1 MGMADA
7 VTKQYMKENAVFA
20 DAFNFLLYNGEN
32 VIRPQTL
39 RELDTTEVVIPFTVD
54 DKGKQQAQ
62 AVQKYRDILKM
73 TTVMT
78 DNKAAYVLLGV
89 EAQTDVHYAMPV
101 RNIIYDALQ
110 YGRQVTEISKRN
122 RKKGVQTGSEFMS
135 GFRKEDRLLPV
146 ITLVIHF
153 GADKWDAPM
162 SLHEM
167 MAVTDKELLQHIPD
181 YRIKLID
188 PAGIDSDEMDKFHTS
203 LREVLSYIKYSKDAD
218 KLAEYMKHN
227 QRMEHLEV
235 SAAQVIKEVTN
246 TKFQIPK
253 GMEEVNMCEAIE
265 VLMNRRE
272 TEGIRQGLEQ
282 GITQGIT
289 QGKLSL
295 LKDLVDDGTL
305 TMEAAADKVNM
316 PVEEFEEY
324 MKKEL

>member
-1 MGMADA
+1 MNTMGMADA
-7 VTKQYMKENAVFA
+7 VTKQYMKENTVFA

-32 VIRPQTL
+32 VILPQTL
-39 RELDTTEVVIPFTVD
+39 RELDTAEVVIPFTVD
-54 DKGKQQAQ
+54 DKGKKQAQ

-78 DNKAAYVLLGV
+78 DDKAAYVLFGV
-89 EAQTDVHYAMPV
+89 EAQTDIHYAMPV
-101 RNIIYDALQ
+101 RNVIYDALQ

-122 RKKGVQTGSEFMS
+122 RKNSGQT
-135 GFRKEDRLLPV
+135 
-146 ITLVIHF
+146 
-153 GADKWDAPM
+153 
-162 SLHEM
+162 
-167 MAVTDKELLQHIPD
+167 MAVTDKGLLQHIPD

-218 KLAEYMKHN
+218 KLEEYMNHN

-235 SAAQVIKEVTN
+235 GAAQVIKEVTN

-265 VLMNRRE
+265 VLMKRRE
-272 TEGIRQGLEQ
+272 TE
-282 GITQGIT
+282 GIT

-295 LKDLVDDGTL
+295 LKELVDDGTL
-305 TMEAAADKVNM
+305 TMEAAAGKVNM
-316 PVEEFEEY
+316 SVEEFKEY
-324 MKKEL
+324 TKKEL

>member
-1 MGMADA
+1 MNTMGMADA
-7 VTKQYMKENAVFA
+7 VTKQYMKENTVFA

-32 VIRPQTL
+32 VILPQTL
-39 RELDTTEVVIPFTVD
+39 RELDTAEVVIPFTVD
-54 DKGKQQAQ
+54 DKGKKQAQ

-78 DNKAAYVLLGV
+78 DDKAAYVLFGV
-89 EAQTDVHYAMPV
+89 EAQTDIHYAMPV
-101 RNIIYDALQ
+101 RNVIYDALQ

-122 RKKGVQTGSEFMS
+122 RKNSGQT
-135 GFRKEDRLLPV
+135 
-146 ITLVIHF
+146 
-153 GADKWDAPM
+153 
-162 SLHEM
+162 
-167 MAVTDKELLQHIPD
+167 MAVTDKGLLQHIPD

-218 KLAEYMKHN
+218 KLAEYINHN

-235 SAAQVIKEVTN
+235 GAAQVIKEVTN

-253 GMEEVNMCEAIE
+253 GMEEVNICEAIE

-272 TEGIRQGLEQ
+272 TEGIQLGM
-282 GITQGIT
+282 T

-305 TMEAAADKVNM
+305 TVEVAAGKVNM
-316 PVEEFEEY
+316 SVKEFEEY

>member
-1 MGMADA
+1 MNTMGMADA
-7 VTKQYMKENAVFA
+7 VTKQYMKENTVFA

-32 VIRPQTL
+32 VILPQTL
-39 RELDTTEVVIPFTVD
+39 RELDTAEVVIPFTVD
-54 DKGKQQAQ
+54 DKGKKQAQ

-78 DNKAAYVLLGV
+78 DDKAAYVLFGV
-89 EAQTDVHYAMPV
+89 EAQTDIHYAMPV
-101 RNIIYDALQ
+101 RNVIYDALQ

-122 RKKGVQTGSEFMS
+122 RKNSGQT
-135 GFRKEDRLLPV
+135 
-146 ITLVIHF
+146 
-153 GADKWDAPM
+153 
-162 SLHEM
+162 
-167 MAVTDKELLQHIPD
+167 MAVTDKGLLQHIPA

-235 SAAQVIKEVTN
+235 GAAQVIKEVTN

-265 VLMNRRE
+265 VLMKRRE
-272 TEGIRQGLEQ
+272 TE
-282 GITQGIT
+282 GIT

-295 LKDLVDDGTL
+295 LKELVDNGTL
-305 TMEAAADKVNM
+305 TMEAAAGKVNM
-316 PVEEFEEY
+316 SVEEFKEY
-324 MKKEL
+324 TKKEL

>member
-1 MGMADA
+1 MNTMGMADA
-7 VTKQYMKENAVFA
+7 VTKQYMKENTVFA

-32 VIRPQTL
+32 VILPQTL
-39 RELDTTEVVIPFTVD
+39 RELDTAEVVIPFTVD
-54 DKGKQQAQ
+54 DKGKKQAQ

-78 DNKAAYVLLGV
+78 DDKAAYVLFGV
-89 EAQTDVHYAMPV
+89 EAQTDIHYAMPV
-101 RNIIYDALQ
+101 RNVIYDALQ

-122 RKKGVQTGSEFMS
+122 RKNSGQT
-135 GFRKEDRLLPV
+135 
-146 ITLVIHF
+146 
-153 GADKWDAPM
+153 
-162 SLHEM
+162 
-167 MAVTDKELLQHIPD
+167 MAVTDKGLLQHIPD

-218 KLAEYMKHN
+218 KLAEYMNHN

-235 SAAQVIKEVTN
+235 GAAQMIKEVTN

-265 VLMNRRE
+265 VLMKRRE
-272 TEGIRQGLEQ
+272 TE
-282 GITQGIT
+282 GIT

-295 LKDLVDDGTL
+295 LKELVDDGTL
-305 TMEAAADKVNM
+305 TMEAAAGKVNM
-316 PVEEFEEY
+316 SVEEFKEY
-324 MKKEL
+324 TKKEL

>member
-1 MGMADA
+1 MNTMGMADA
-7 VTKQYMKENAVFA
+7 VTKQYMKENTVFA

-32 VIRPQTL
+32 VIQPQTL
-39 RELDTTEVVIPFTVD
+39 RELDTAEVVIPFTVD
-54 DKGKQQAQ
+54 DKGKKQAQ

-78 DNKAAYVLLGV
+78 DDKAAYVLFGV
-89 EAQTDVHYAMPV
+89 EAQTDIHYAMPV
-101 RNIIYDALQ
+101 RNVIYDALQ
-110 YGRQVTEISKRN
+110 YGRQVIEISKRN
-122 RKKGVQTGSEFMS
+122 RKNSGQT
-135 GFRKEDRLLPV
+135 
-146 ITLVIHF
+146 
-153 GADKWDAPM
+153 
-162 SLHEM
+162 
-167 MAVTDKELLQHIPD
+167 MAVTDKGLLQHIPD

-218 KLAEYMKHN
+218 KLAEYMNHN

-235 SAAQVIKEVTN
+235 GAAQVIKEVTN

-272 TEGIRQGLEQ
+272 TEGIQLGM
-282 GITQGIT
+282 T

-305 TMEAAADKVNM
+305 TVEVAAGKVIM
-316 PVEEFEEY
+316 SVEEFEEY

>member
-1 MGMADA
+1 MNTMGMADA
-7 VTKQYMKENAVFA
+7 VTKQYMKENTVFA

-32 VIRPQTL
+32 VILPQTL
-39 RELDTTEVVIPFTVD
+39 RELDTAEVVIPFTVD
-54 DKGKQQAQ
+54 DKGKKQAQ

-78 DNKAAYVLLGV
+78 DDKAAYVLFGV
-89 EAQTDVHYAMPV
+89 EAQTDIHYAMPV
-101 RNIIYDALQ
+101 RNVIYDALQ

-122 RKKGVQTGSEFMS
+122 RKNSGQT
-135 GFRKEDRLLPV
+135 
-146 ITLVIHF
+146 
-153 GADKWDAPM
+153 
-162 SLHEM
+162 
-167 MAVTDKELLQHIPD
+167 MAVTDKGLLQHIPD

-218 KLAEYMKHN
+218 KLAEYINHN

-235 SAAQVIKEVTN
+235 GAAQVIKEVTN

-272 TEGIRQGLEQ
+272 NEGIRQGLEQ
-282 GITQGIT
+282 GISQGMAQGIT

-295 LKDLVDDGTL
+295 LKDLVEDGTL
-305 TMEAAADKVNM
+305 TMEAAAGKVNM
-316 PVEEFEEY
+316 SVKEFEEY

>member
-1 MGMADA
+1 MNTMGMADA
-7 VTKQYMKENAVFA
+7 VTKQYMKENTVFA
-20 DAFNFLLYNGEN
+20 DAFNFLLYNEEN
-32 VIRPQTL
+32 VIQPQTL
-39 RELDTTEVVIPFTVD
+39 RELDTAEVVIPFTVD
-54 DKGKQQAQ
+54 DKGKKQAQ

-78 DNKAAYVLLGV
+78 DDKAAYVLFGV
-89 EAQTDVHYAMPV
+89 EAQPDIHYAMPV
-101 RNIIYDALQ
+101 RNVIYDALQ

-122 RKKGVQTGSEFMS
+122 RKNSGQT
-135 GFRKEDRLLPV
+135 
-146 ITLVIHF
+146 
-153 GADKWDAPM
+153 
-162 SLHEM
+162 
-167 MAVTDKELLQHIPD
+167 MAVTDKGLLQHIPD

-218 KLAEYMKHN
+218 KLAEYMNHN

-235 SAAQVIKEVTN
+235 GAAQVIKEVTN

-272 TEGIRQGLEQ
+272 TEGIQLGM
-282 GITQGIT
+282 T

-305 TMEAAADKVNM
+305 TVEVAAGKVIM
-316 PVEEFEEY
+316 SVEEFEEY

>member
-1 MGMADA
+1 MNTMGMADA
-7 VTKQYMKENAVFA
+7 VTKQYMKENTVFA

-32 VIRPQTL
+32 VILPQTL
-39 RELDTTEVVIPFTVD
+39 RELDTAEVVIPFTVD
-54 DKGKQQAQ
+54 DKGKKQAQ

-78 DNKAAYVLLGV
+78 DDKAAYVLFGV
-89 EAQTDVHYAMPV
+89 EAQTDIHYAMPV
-101 RNIIYDALQ
+101 RNVIYDALQ

-122 RKKGVQTGSEFMS
+122 RKNSGQT
-135 GFRKEDRLLPV
+135 
-146 ITLVIHF
+146 
-153 GADKWDAPM
+153 
-162 SLHEM
+162 
-167 MAVTDKELLQHIPD
+167 MAVTDKGLLQHIPD

-218 KLAEYMKHN
+218 KLAEYMNHN

-235 SAAQVIKEVTN
+235 GAAQVIKEVTN

-265 VLMNRRE
+265 VLMKRRE
-272 TEGIRQGLEQ
+272 TE
-282 GITQGIT
+282 GIT

-295 LKDLVDDGTL
+295 LKELVDDGTL
-305 TMEAAADKVNM
+305 TMVAAAGKVNM
-316 PVEEFEEY
+316 SVEEFIEY
-324 MKKEL
+324 TKKEL